1 MIYWIAVMAVCVK
14 CNTLPKALRLHKCVV
29 CFKLTCEKCVVRK
42 YSLYFC
48 SQECASTFLRGTGEE
63 YEDEEP

>member
-1 MIYWIAVMAVCVK
+1 MAICVK

-48 SQECASTFLRGTGEE
+48 SDECASTFLRGTGEE
-63 YEDEEP
+63 YEDAET